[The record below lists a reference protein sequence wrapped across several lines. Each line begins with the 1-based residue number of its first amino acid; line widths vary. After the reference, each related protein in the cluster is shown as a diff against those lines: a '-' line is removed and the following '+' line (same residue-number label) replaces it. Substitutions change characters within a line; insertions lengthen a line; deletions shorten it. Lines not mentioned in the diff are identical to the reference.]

1 MGTTAWIIMILVI
14 LHFVIGIGLLA
25 YKMSTPKKNENSLGQ
40 GEEKSDSV

>member
-1 MGTTAWIIMILVI
+1 MGTTAWVIIIVVI

-25 YKMSTPKKNENSLGQ
+25 YKMSTPRKNEDSLGQ